1 MSKKKETR
9 ETADTSKGTASSPLR
24 QQISRAQGDA
34 LGPKRDD
41 PGPGGMPG
49 FVPYE
54 QPQTPPAVGVDELRR
69 AREILRRYK
78 DGKKMLEEKIVRNE
92 KWFKMRHW
100 DLLKTEETLDDPKP
114 ASGWLFN
121 CIISKHAD
129 FMDSYPSAS
138 ILPREIGDQEEAQKL
153 SSILPV
159 VLEQNEFE
167 AVYSEEVWYK
177 LKHGTGVFGVFWD
190 GSKLGGHQHPALRS
204 FKPVLAAGRD

>member
-1 MSKKKETR
+1 M
-9 ETADTSKGTASSPLR
+9 
-24 QQISRAQGDA
+24 
-34 LGPKRDD
+34 
-41 PGPGGMPG
+41 
-49 FVPYE
+49 PYE
-54 QPQTPPAVGVDELRR
+54 QPQTPPTVGVNELRR

-138 ILPREIGDQEEAQKL
+138 ILPREIGDQEEARKAL
-153 SSILPV
+153 IHPSGGL
-159 VLEQNEFE
+159 
-167 AVYSEEVWYK
+167 
-177 LKHGTGVFGVFWD
+177 GTE
-190 GSKLGGHQHPALRS
+190 
-204 FKPVLAAGRD
+204 